1 MLWYERSGTPSI
13 AVSGTYDKKKCSYSL
28 TFKQIS
34 AKSTK
39 DSSSSESNYATV
51 PFHIPIKIGLITDKG
66 PIPISDDNNNSLLIE
81 LTKKQETI
89 TFENINKC
97 PTPSLLQGFT
107 APIKLDFSYSEKDLI
122 LLMSEDLDGF
132 SCWNACQ
139 ELAIRVMTVMQ
150 HEYRLNKKL
159 EMKSYLYDAFLGV
172 MNRPNKD
179 KAMQAL
185 LLTIPSELIMA
196 EISNEIDIEAIHI
209 VRDFVLSELGKNLS
223 SYWNKIYKSNL
234 TSKKYIFNAKE
245 TSQRSLKNLAL
256 RYIVS
261 SKSEGSLKTVENQ
274 IIKSNNMTDRLAAL
288 NILVNDNRKSAID
301 LSKKY
306 LNKFY
311 QDYKD
316 EPLVL
321 NQWFQVQA
329 SCSLPGGLNRVRTL
343 MEHPAFDFNNP
354 NKIRSLIGVFCT
366 NNPMNFHCDRGDGY
380 EFLADQ
386 VLALDRINPQIAARL
401 LNPLTR
407 WRKFPKKR
415 RNLMKNQLSR
425 IILENDLSGDTYEIA
440 SKSLS

>member
-1 MLWYERSGTPSI
+1 
-13 AVSGTYDKKKCSYSL
+13 
-28 TFKQIS
+28 
-34 AKSTK
+34 
-39 DSSSSESNYATV
+39 
-51 PFHIPIKIGLITDKG
+51 
-66 PIPISDDNNNSLLIE
+66 
-81 LTKKQETI
+81 
-89 TFENINKC
+89 
-97 PTPSLLQGFT
+97 
-107 APIKLDFSYSEKDLI
+107 
-122 LLMSEDLDGF
+122 MSEDLDGF

-329 SCSLPGGLNRVRTL
+329 SCSLPGGLNRVRIL

-386 VLALDRINPQIAARL
+386 VLALDRFNPQIAARL

-415 RNLMKNQLSR
+415 GNLMKNQLSR
-425 IILENDLSGDTYEIA
+425 IILENDLSGDSYEIA